1 MIVAIDIGNT
11 NVVVGVY
18 SGDQWTQVW
27 RWPTE
32 QHDAE
37 AYHILHLSNEMLEAG
52 LSIEAV
58 DEVVLSCVVPDLIE
72 PYQNISVG
80 FFGKDPIV
88 LGPEIYKYLT
98 IKIDRPAEIGS
109 DLVAN
114 AIAAHHK
121 YGGNQIIVD
130 FGTALTFTTVNK
142 AGHILGVSIAPGLKT
157 SISALFQ
164 KTAKLPIVPLE
175 LPNSVIGKNTI
186 HAIQAGILHGYVG
199 LVRHNIQM
207 IVNEMQEP
215 YSCVAT
221 GGLSSILKPLEHDF
235 DVIDPHLTLD
245 GLRFIA
251 EIFGVS

>member
-11 NVVVGVY
+11 NVVVGVHKD
-18 SGDQWTQVW
+18 GEWTNVW

-32 QHDAE
+32 LHDAE
-37 AYHILHLSNEMLEAG
+37 AFHVLQLSNEMLEAG
-52 LSIEAV
+52 ISAESV
-58 DEVVLSCVVPDLIE
+58 ESVVLSSVVPDLIE
-72 PYQNISVG
+72 SYQNIVVG
-80 FFGKDPIV
+80 LFAMDPIL
-88 LGPEIYKYLT
+88 LGPGIYKFLT
-98 IKIDRPAEIGS
+98 IKIDRPDEIGS

-121 YGGNQIIVD
+121 YGGNQIVVD

-142 AGHILGVSIAPGLKT
+142 EGHILGVAIAPGLKT

-164 KTAKLPIVPLE
+164 KTAKLPIVPLK

-221 GGLSSILKPLEHDF
+221 GGLSSILKPLENDF
-235 DVIDPHLTLD
+235 DVIDPYLTLE
-245 GLRFIA
+245 GLRFVS
-251 EIFGVS
+251 EIFGV